1 MADSWHYKLLGIE
14 FGPVPFD
21 ALIQLAQS
29 SSIGPT
35 DEVREG
41 EAGEWVSA
49 SSIVGL
55 FSTPQSKPQEPS
67 PAVADSSSEGSS
79 AQPLMPVSTP
89 SADGSMLFFWQS
101 FGQEFGPVPQGEFR
115 KMIEREQLSAGDQ
128 MRVETVDGWLECWST
143 CRQRFRRQELLIRRC
158 QIRCPRQMATPH
170 FTGKVSDRNSDRYC
184 WKTSRR

>member
-67 PAVADSSSEGSS
+67 PAVDAGFDAVG
-79 AQPLMPVSTP
+79 
-89 SADGSMLFFWQS
+89 GWQHVV
-101 FGQEFGPVPQGEFR
+101 FLAKFR
-115 KMIEREQLSAGDQ
+115 AGIRTGSAG
-128 MRVETVDGWLECWST
+128 RI
-143 CRQRFRRQELLIRRC
+143 QE
-158 QIRCPRQMATPH
+158 
-170 FTGKVSDRNSDRYC
+170 DD
-184 WKTSRR
+184 